1 MPYHSFHSSASFVH
15 DAALV
20 VQHRLSCNMQRNMQL
35 ATLVAAA
42 SLCAV
47 EARVALLP
55 NYTWSNLAWGFRYG
69 GIDTTAGAKVITVDP
84 DVVKAPA
91 VAGYKAGGQLVSW

>member
-1 MPYHSFHSSASFVH
+1 
-15 DAALV
+15 
-20 VQHRLSCNMQRNMQL
+20 MQRNMQL
-35 ATLVAAA
+35 AALVAAA

-47 EARVALLP
+47 EARIALLP
-55 NYTWSNLAWGFRYG
+55 NYTWSNLAWGFPDG

-84 DVVKAPA
+84 DYVKATA

>member
-1 MPYHSFHSSASFVH
+1 VH

-20 VQHRLSCNMQRNMQL
+20 VQNRSSCVTQRKMKL

-42 SLCAV
+42 SICTV
-47 EARVALLP
+47 KARVALLP
-55 NYTWSNLAWGFRYG
+55 NYTWSNLAWGFPDG

-84 DVVKAPA
+84 DFVKATA
-91 VAGYKAGGQLVSW
+91 VAGYKAGGQIVSW